1 MYEDRGVMDCES
13 FDVLMVVQMVT
24 RLVEVLDYLS
34 LKIQM
39 DEHPSHWTMVVVY
52 CLNDEKREIQGKRQE
67 SHAVESVERQTRR
80 SREMNQAQSGKRA
93 GEATVW
99 DSHSDGHFHANDAL
113 GHDIDRGLDFGLVL
127 DLCACPYHDHEDRD
141 LGRRSTALLAPDSY
155 GTQP

>member
-1 MYEDRGVMDCES
+1 MDCEF
-13 FDVLMVVQMVT
+13 FDVLMVVRMVT
-24 RLVEVLDYLS
+24 RLVEVLGYLS
-34 LKIQM
+34 LNIQM
-39 DEHPSHWTMVVVY
+39 DGHPSHWRTVVVY
-52 CLNDEKREIQGKRQE
+52 YLNVERREIQGKRQV
-67 SHAVESVERQTRR
+67 SHAVESVERQTHR

-113 GHDIDRGLDFGLVL
+113 GRDIDRGLDFGSVL